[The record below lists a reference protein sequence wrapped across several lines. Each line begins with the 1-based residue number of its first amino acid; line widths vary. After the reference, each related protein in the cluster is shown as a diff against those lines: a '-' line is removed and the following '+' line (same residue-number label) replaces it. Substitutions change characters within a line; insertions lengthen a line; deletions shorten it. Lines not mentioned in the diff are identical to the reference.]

1 MKYDKNCIFCKI
13 VKGEIPCSKVY
24 ENKKVLAFLD
34 IAPITK
40 GHTLVIPKEHHKN
53 LLELPNELL
62 RDVSVAAKHVAFAV
76 RKAMNAD
83 GFNLNQSN
91 FPAAGQVVM
100 HAHFHII
107 PRYKNDGLKHWAG
120 GKYKENEM
128 EKIREEIA
136 KAMV

>member
-1 MKYDKNCIFCKI
+1 MKYDKDCIFCKI
-13 VKGEIPCSKVY
+13 VKGEIPCSKIY
-24 ENKKVLAFLD
+24 ENDKVLAFLD

-62 RDVSVAAKHVAFAV
+62 REVISAAKRVALAV
-76 RKAMNAD
+76 RKAMKAD

-107 PRYKNDGLKHWAG
+107 PRYKDDGLKHWPG
-120 GKYKENEM
+120 GKYKEGEA
-128 EKIREEIA
+128 EKIREEIV
-136 KAMV
+136 KALG